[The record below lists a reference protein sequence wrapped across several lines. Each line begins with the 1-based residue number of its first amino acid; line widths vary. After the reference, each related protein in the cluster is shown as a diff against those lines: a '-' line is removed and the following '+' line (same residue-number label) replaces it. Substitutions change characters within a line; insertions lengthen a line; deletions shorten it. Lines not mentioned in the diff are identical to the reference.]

1 MRISHSLALL
11 RALVSKLRNISYK
24 MINISYD
31 KKQMLQDINVSKTVV
46 CETLTEASDPAFVQ
60 QDQAYLAIKGK
71 TPTELLPVLND
82 ALTHR
87 FSDVKHEYLF
97 RNLLYPLKKAVGN
110 AYKRG
115 NHKDPDKWIYVEI
128 IVTPKGAFVDVTD
141 EGSGFDVQ
149 DILKKFLAGD
159 KYFTHGG
166 SGFKQFKK
174 TKAVVSFA
182 NGGSTWRLRFLK
194 DIEA

>member
-1 MRISHSLALL
+1 
-11 RALVSKLRNISYK
+11 
-24 MINISYD
+24 MIDLNYRTE
-31 KKQMLQDINVSKTVV
+31 QMHADINAGANVFNNSIT
-46 CETLTEASDPAFVQ
+46 DPTDPVFIS
-60 QDQAYLAIKGK
+60 QDQACLAIKGK
-71 TPTELLPVLND
+71 TPAELLPVLNEV
-82 ALTHR
+82 LSKR
-87 FSDVKHEYLF
+87 FSDVPHEYLF

-115 NHKDPDKWIYVEI
+115 NQKNPDKWIHVEI
-128 IVTPKGAFVDVTD
+128 IVTPAGAFVDVTD

-149 DILKKFLAGD
+149 GILKKFLAGD

-174 TKAVVSFA
+174 TKAVVSYA

-194 DIEA
+194 NIENN

>member
-1 MRISHSLALL
+1 
-11 RALVSKLRNISYK
+11 
-24 MINISYD
+24 
-31 KKQMLQDINVSKTVV
+31 MLQDIDASEKVFSGI
-46 CETLTEASDPAFVQ
+46 LSEAT
-60 QDQAYLAIKGK
+60 DQAFLQRDQACLAIKGK
-71 TPTELLPVLND
+71 TPAELLPVLNEVFSK
-82 ALTHR
+82 R
-87 FSDVKHEYLF
+87 FSDIEYDYLF

-115 NHKDPDKWIYVEI
+115 NHKDPGKWIHVEI

-149 DILKKFLAGD
+149 GILEKFLAGD

-194 DIEA
+194 NIEA

>member
-1 MRISHSLALL
+1 
-11 RALVSKLRNISYK
+11 

-31 KKQMLQDINVSKTVV
+31 KSQMLQDLNVAKKVFS
-46 CETLTEASDPAFVQ
+46 ETLSEASDPAFVQ
-60 QDQAYLAIKGK
+60 RDQACLAIKGK
-71 TPTELLPVLND
+71 TPTELLPVLNE
-82 ALTHR
+82 ALSQR

-115 NHKDPDKWIYVEI
+115 NHKAPDKWIHVEI
-128 IVTPKGAFVDVTD
+128 IVTPKGAFVDVSD

-149 DILKKFLAGD
+149 GVLEKFLAGD

-194 DIEA
+194 NIEA